1 MIEIKDKKMCCGC
14 TACVNI
20 CPKQCIH
27 MEYDEE
33 GFLYPVVNKE
43 KCINCGLCEKVC
55 PILNKKEE
63 KICNQKAYVINNK
76 NDEIRK
82 ESTSGGA
89 FTAIAK
95 YIIKNGGVVYGATF
109 NDNWE
114 VVHKKAERE
123 QDLKQF
129 RGSKYVQS
137 NLDHIFS
144 EIKKQLDEDRWVCF
158 SGTPCQ
164 IEGISNFLKKD
175 YDKLVLVDVVCRAV
189 PSPGFLKKYLK
200 YIKEN
205 KLNGNEINQVLF
217 RDKSKYG
224 YRYSTMTIKT
234 EKDTYR
240 AGVETDPY
248 LRAFFENYSDR
259 PSCYECKFRKKCRN
273 SDFTIWDCFNI
284 EDFNKEMDDN
294 KGTTRMLIHSDK
306 GKKIFENL
314 KEDFYYIEVSPEQ
327 LTKDVREMKYSV
339 KPNINREDFFCDMNV
354 MDTEE
359 VIKKYFP
366 DTIKVK
372 IERKARKILVRTS
385 VYKKIKK
392 LVKKV
397 IRRQ

>member
-164 IEGISNFLKKD
+164 IEGIRNFLRKD

-205 KLNGNEINQVLF
+205 KLKGNEINQVLF

-224 YRYSTMTIKT
+224 YKYSTMTIKT

-306 GKKIFENL
+306 GKKFFENL

-359 VIKKYFP
+359 LIKKYFP

-372 IERKARKILVRTS
+372 IERKVRKILVRTS